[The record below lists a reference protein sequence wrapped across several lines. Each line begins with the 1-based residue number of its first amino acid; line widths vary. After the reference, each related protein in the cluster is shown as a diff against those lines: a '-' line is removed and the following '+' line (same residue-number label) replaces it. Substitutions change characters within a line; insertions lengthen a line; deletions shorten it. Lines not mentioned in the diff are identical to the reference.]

1 MHISAVWGVV
11 VERVS
16 VCWLRRR
23 RESTTHRVP
32 GPFGLV
38 ESWVGCCINVF
49 VPSFLPSEQRVEGG
63 MIGVA
68 FCMEGIHWMSMRRGG
83 AQFKARGEVAECSCP
98 GCRFAVAE
106 SSVTG

>member
-32 GPFGLV
+32 GLFGLV
-38 ESWVGCCINVF
+38 ESWVGCCSNVF
-49 VPSFLPSEQRVEGG
+49 CSFLPSLSVCLHRGRMASSLIAQHHWLGIRGIIQIKMDSTGEMVEGS
-63 MIGVA
+63 VYHA
-68 FCMEGIHWMSMRRGG
+68 
-83 AQFKARGEVAECSCP
+83 A
-98 GCRFAVAE
+98 
-106 SSVTG
+106 SSAHA